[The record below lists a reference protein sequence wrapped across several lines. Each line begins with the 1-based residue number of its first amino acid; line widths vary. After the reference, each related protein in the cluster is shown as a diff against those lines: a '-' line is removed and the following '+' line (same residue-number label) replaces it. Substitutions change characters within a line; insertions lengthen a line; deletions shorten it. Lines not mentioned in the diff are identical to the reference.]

1 MANIRLSSKIKN
13 KIDSESSE
21 DPTKKDEPKETQEK
35 ELFTKRM
42 RRETRDVHK
51 ISDAL
56 INAKLAF
63 GMSQLVLFFI
73 RLHCCLA

>member
-1 MANIRLSSKIKN
+1 MANIRLSSKIKK
-13 KIDSESSE
+13 KIDSEGVE
-21 DPTKKDEPKETQEK
+21 NLTKKDESKETQEK

-63 GMSQLVLFFI
+63 GTS
-73 RLHCCLA
+73 

>member
-1 MANIRLSSKIKN
+1 MTNSDGFS
-13 KIDSESSE
+13 
-21 DPTKKDEPKETQEK
+21 
-35 ELFTKRM
+35 KRM

-63 GMSQLVLFFI
+63 GECFLCLILLVSGTEWRRSFI
-73 RLHCCLA
+73 FSII

>member
-1 MANIRLSSKIKN
+1 MANIRLSSKIKK
-13 KIDSESSE
+13 KIDSEGVE
-21 DPTKKDEPKETQEK
+21 NQTKKDESKETQEK

-63 GMSQLVLFFI
+63 GTS
-73 RLHCCLA
+73 